1 MRRLQFLLLL
11 LGVGLFIYVV
21 QKAGLGRI
29 LFGLRLV
36 GWSFAGIFALELV
49 IDLLHSEAWRWCFPA
64 GPSAVSRFDAVLART
79 AGVAVNVLTPTATVG
94 GEVVK
99 GILA

>member
-29 LFGLRLV
+29 PLRLRLV
-36 GWSFAGIFALELV
+36 GWSFAGSSPRARHRSAAQRSLAVVL
-49 IDLLHSEAWRWCFPA
+49 SS
-64 GPSAVSRFDAVLART
+64 GPSAVARFDAVLART
-79 AGVAVNVLTPTATVG
+79 RVWP
-94 GEVVK
+94 
-99 GILA
+99 

>member
-11 LGVGLFIYVV
+11 LGVGLFISVV

-49 IDLLHSEAWRWCFPA
+49 IDLLHSEA
-64 GPSAVSRFDAVLART
+64 
-79 AGVAVNVLTPTATVG
+79 
-94 GEVVK
+94 
-99 GILA
+99 